1 MNKPIPVKIVEV
13 LGWMYVALAVLLI
26 LVLVISAV
34 VAVDRDGEIWP
45 LVLCGSFL
53 LLLSLGMAL
62 SLRRGRRGWFLVPH
76 TVILS
81 LFLLCAI
88 ASLCASVSLGGA
100 VVTGLVVL
108 LLVAPIVLLWCPS
121 ASRWFNEMSG
131 DDSPRPAGCALFML
145 LVILGGIGGCIF
157 SDYQARN
164 VMRISRL
171 NVMSFRARELS
182 GMMAENEEAKKA
194 GAEWID
200 PAVCTNSTQFIRALV
215 EKSGNNI
222 GCEDFWCVAVNPP
235 DDDIFPVLVT
245 ANIDPRELL
254 NPSDADARLTL
265 VCPKKVWGGVCRD
278 FCEKGAVVVYKNGVS
293 QTLKRKWARPR
304 LMFRSVDSSRDDIP
318 VPRPDTYFLTP
329 TGRVDLVEG
338 QKNAMSN
345 SVNFKYLSVNESER
359 GVVAE
364 FLLENRAQRGM
375 FVFGSDDALA
385 TYFLKDGA
393 WVFCSM
399 ANDVESSNPAGEKGL
414 FVEKGN
420 SLRVSGRI
428 PQECLRTKW
437 FIVVGISM
445 RNEDEMESVVA
456 SPVYSR
462 GNELGEGLSFKGEMN
477 SVFKGRL
484 KAFIANE

>member
-13 LGWMYVALAVLLI
+13 LGWVYVALAVLLI

-45 LVLCGSFL
+45 LVLCGSFP

-164 VMRISRL
+164 YTRL
-171 NVMSFRARELS
+171 ARLHAMSFRARELS
-182 GMMAENEEAKKA
+182 KMMAENEGAGKS

-200 PAVCTNSTQFIRALV
+200 PAVCTNSTQFVRALM
-215 EKSGNNI
+215 EKAGLDI
-222 GCEDFWCVAVNPP
+222 GYADFWCVAVNPP
-235 DDDIFPVLVT
+235 DDDRFPILVT
-245 ANIDPRELL
+245 ANVDPRELL
-254 NPSDADARLTL
+254 NPPGTDARLNL
-265 VCPKKVWGGVCRD
+265 ICPKKAWGGACGD
-278 FCEKGAVVVYKNGVS
+278 FCEKGAVVVFRNGVS

-318 VPRPDTYFLTP
+318 VPRPDT
-329 TGRVDLVEG
+329 
-338 QKNAMSN
+338 
-345 SVNFKYLSVNESER
+345 
-359 GVVAE
+359 
-364 FLLENRAQRGM
+364 
-375 FVFGSDDALA
+375 
-385 TYFLKDGA
+385 
-393 WVFCSM
+393 
-399 ANDVESSNPAGEKGL
+399 
-414 FVEKGN
+414 
-420 SLRVSGRI
+420 
-428 PQECLRTKW
+428 
-437 FIVVGISM
+437 
-445 RNEDEMESVVA
+445 
-456 SPVYSR
+456 
-462 GNELGEGLSFKGEMN
+462 
-477 SVFKGRL
+477 
-484 KAFIANE
+484 

>member
-45 LVLCGSFL
+45 LVLCGSFP

-182 GMMAENEEAKKA
+182 GMMAENE
-194 GAEWID
+194 
-200 PAVCTNSTQFIRALV
+200 
-215 EKSGNNI
+215 
-222 GCEDFWCVAVNPP
+222 
-235 DDDIFPVLVT
+235 
-245 ANIDPRELL
+245 
-254 NPSDADARLTL
+254 
-265 VCPKKVWGGVCRD
+265 
-278 FCEKGAVVVYKNGVS
+278 
-293 QTLKRKWARPR
+293 
-304 LMFRSVDSSRDDIP
+304 
-318 VPRPDTYFLTP
+318 
-329 TGRVDLVEG
+329 
-338 QKNAMSN
+338 
-345 SVNFKYLSVNESER
+345 
-359 GVVAE
+359 
-364 FLLENRAQRGM
+364 
-375 FVFGSDDALA
+375 
-385 TYFLKDGA
+385 
-393 WVFCSM
+393 
-399 ANDVESSNPAGEKGL
+399 
-414 FVEKGN
+414 
-420 SLRVSGRI
+420 
-428 PQECLRTKW
+428 
-437 FIVVGISM
+437 
-445 RNEDEMESVVA
+445 
-456 SPVYSR
+456 
-462 GNELGEGLSFKGEMN
+462 
-477 SVFKGRL
+477 
-484 KAFIANE
+484 